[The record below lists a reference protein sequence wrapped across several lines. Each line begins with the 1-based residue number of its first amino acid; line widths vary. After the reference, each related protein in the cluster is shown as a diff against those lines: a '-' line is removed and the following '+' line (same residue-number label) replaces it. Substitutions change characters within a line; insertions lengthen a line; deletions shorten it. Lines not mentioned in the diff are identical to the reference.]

1 MVKAL
6 WEEKESEKVIEI
18 LKKFKDDKIEIIMPS
33 IAYYEI
39 ANAIRFNKELSKG
52 EKKEAIENFYLL
64 EIEKVDLTLEEMEKC
79 IEIADK
85 KNTTIYDTSYYI
97 LSKKMNTI
105 YITADKEFKERI
117 DDKNVVLL
125 ENLKSN

>member
-6 WEEKESEKVIEI
+6 WEEEGSEKVIEI
-18 LKKFKDDKIEIIMPS
+18 LKKFKDGKIEIIMPS

-64 EIEKVDLTLEEMEKC
+64 EIEKMDLTPEEMKEC

-97 LSKKMNTI
+97 LSKRLNTI

-117 DDKNVVLL
+117 NDENVLL
-125 ENLKSN
+125 LEDFEI

>member
-1 MVKAL
+1 L
-6 WEEKESEKVIEI
+6 WEEEGSEKVMHI
-18 LKKFKDDKIEIIMPS
+18 LDKFKDDEIAIVMPC

-39 ANAIRFNKELSKG
+39 ANAIRFNKELSKE

-85 KNTTIYDTSYYI
+85 RNTTIYDASYYI
-97 LSKKMNTI
+97 LSKRLNTI
-105 YITADKEFKERI
+105 YVTADKEFKEKMR
-117 DDKNVVLL
+117 DKNVVLL
-125 ENLKSN
+125 EDFEI

>member
-1 MVKAL
+1 M
-6 WEEKESEKVIEI
+6 WEEEGSEKVMHI
-18 LKKFKDDKIEIIMPS
+18 LDKFKDDEIAIVMPS

-39 ANAIRFNKELSKG
+39 ANAIRFNKELSKE

-85 KNTTIYDTSYYI
+85 KNTTIYDASYYI
-97 LSKKMNTI
+97 LSKRLDTI

-125 ENLKSN
+125 EDFHLTE